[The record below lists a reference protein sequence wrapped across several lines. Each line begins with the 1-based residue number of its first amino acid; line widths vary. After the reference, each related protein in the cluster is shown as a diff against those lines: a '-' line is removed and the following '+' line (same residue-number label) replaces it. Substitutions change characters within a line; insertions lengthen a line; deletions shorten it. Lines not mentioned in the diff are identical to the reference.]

1 MKKNTELNGRTKMKI
16 LESAYNEIINT
27 IGSRPAESGGLLFG
41 KEDDMIVRKFVFDK
55 NARTTRATYT
65 FNTEFLN
72 PEIKRIWNEEG
83 LSCIGF
89 IHSHPHGYGRLSPPD
104 VEYFSSM
111 FECMPRKHYIT
122 PIVFTVPD
130 GGFKLNAHILPN
142 QSRETINAD
151 VEVLPDDYQFKSEM
165 VLDDNFNVEQKTE
178 TRGKRKK
185 AMLIASLYFGLI
197 TFILVYQLIAQHY
210 IKNTQT
216 NIIRN
221 VYEITNRMKNIEKE
235 IAEKSSVPSQEVS
248 QIEANKTELK
258 GEETIEQKTLKK
270 SIDKKTAEKKSK
282 TKAALLVVGTI
293 PKDSTALIN
302 QQETKQTS
310 EVDSTK
316 QK

>member
-1 MKKNTELNGRTKMKI
+1 MKKITELNGRHKMKI
-16 LESAYNEIINT
+16 LESAYNEIVST

-72 PEIKRIWNEEG
+72 PEIKRIWNDEG

-89 IHSHPHGYGRLSPPD
+89 IHSHPHGYGKLSPPD
-104 VEYFSSM
+104 IEYFSSM
-111 FECMPRKHYIT
+111 FEAMPRKHYIT

-130 GGFKLNAHILPN
+130 GGFKLNAHILRSGERN
-142 QSRETINAD
+142 TSSAD
-151 VEVLPDDYQFKSEM
+151 IVILPDDYLFKSEM
-165 VLDDNFNVEQKTE
+165 ALNDDFTVEQKTE
-178 TRGKRKK
+178 SRSKK
-185 AMLIASLYFGLI
+185 KKVMLIASLYLGLI
-197 TFILVYQLIAQHY
+197 TSILVYQLIVQDN

-216 NIIRN
+216 NIILN
-221 VYEITNRMKNIEKE
+221 VNQITDRMKNIEKE
-235 IAEKSSVPSQEVS
+235 IAAKSSVPSQEVS
-248 QIEANKTELK
+248 QVEANKTELK
-258 GEETIEQKTLKK
+258 GEETIEQKNLKK

-293 PKDSTALIN
+293 PKDSTSLIN